1 MKEAMDIMITCGLVS
16 LLFGTLFNIDW
27 FVITIEFLSVVMVCG
42 VFFEFYKFY
51 REIKTGKDL
60 DDD

>member
-1 MKEAMDIMITCGLVS
+1 MKEALYIMIACGLVS

-27 FVITIEFLSVVMVCG
+27 FRITVEFLSVVLVCG

-51 REIKTGKDL
+51 REIKAGKDL